1 MALRQRRAGGGGGI
15 VDVFCIAARDLVEH
29 LAVRRV
35 DHVEHF
41 AGGLSNI
48 GAVDE

>member
-1 MALRQRRAGGGGGI
+1 MALRQRRAGGGGI
-15 VDVFCIAARDLVEH
+15 VDVFCIAARDLLKH
-29 LAVRRV
+29 LAVRWV